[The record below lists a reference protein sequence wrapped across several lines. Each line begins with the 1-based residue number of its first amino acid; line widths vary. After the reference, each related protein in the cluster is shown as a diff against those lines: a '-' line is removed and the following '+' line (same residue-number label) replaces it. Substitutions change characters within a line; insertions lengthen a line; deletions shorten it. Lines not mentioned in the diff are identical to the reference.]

1 MGNSLSINSIYS
13 HRFSI
18 LSYPGNY
25 ICNGEGRS
33 TNCYR
38 GTHLSSCSS
47 VSLVEIKLLKGRVN
61 SLHSMYCETNWNWS
75 LTYCL
80 RAKSSQ
86 WRFQFSYQHSFKFTK
101 RFNGLALHFFFFYLW
116 QIHRI
121 INFHEDSCHHFS
133 FSFLHEE
140 RTIFLSFLHIIK

>member
-1 MGNSLSINSIYS
+1 MGNSPSISSIYS
-13 HRFSI
+13 HSFSI

-25 ICNGEGRS
+25 ICSREGSS

-38 GTHLSSCSS
+38 GTRLSSHSS

-61 SLHSMYCETNWNWS
+61 SPHSLYCETNRNWS

-80 RAKSSQ
+80 RARSSQ

-101 RFNGLALHFFFFYLW
+101 LFNGLALHFFFYLW
-116 QIHRI
+116 LIRRI
-121 INFHEDSCHHFS
+121 INFHEDLCYHFS
-133 FSFLHEE
+133 FSFLCEE
-140 RTIFLSFLHIIK
+140 RTTFLSFLHVIK